1 MDIIVWNMKQF
12 YEGREC
18 LGPMLGSGRLE
29 GSRRHWL
36 KTESRGE
43 EGRGGTSKLNS
54 FSLHNF
60 ASCHLRVVFC
70 LNVFNKAV
78 TKLIFSSAHAHSLT
92 SMGPACLKE
101 TNIIVV
107 LFTLS
112 SVIVHL
118 LVSCQGHT
126 LNCIARSLLSSWD
139 AVAECWIPKCGLE
152 VFHMDSYSLIWMSGS
167 QWFQDTKKMEELL
180 GGRSL
185 DARVTSYQRSI
196 WVYLLC
202 TVWTANK
209 MPWDG

>member
-1 MDIIVWNMKQF
+1 
-12 YEGREC
+12 
-18 LGPMLGSGRLE
+18 MLGAHAGVWE
-29 GSRRHWL
+29 TRRQP
-36 KTESRGE
+36 KTLIKNGE
-43 EGRGGTSKLNS
+43 QRRGGEGETSKLNS

-167 QWFQDTKKMEELL
+167 H
-180 GGRSL
+180 
-185 DARVTSYQRSI
+185 
-196 WVYLLC
+196 
-202 TVWTANK
+202 
-209 MPWDG
+209 

>member
-43 EGRGGTSKLNS
+43 DGRGGTSKLNS

-101 TNIIVV
+101 TNINSCPIHSFQCYCPSIG
-107 LFTLS
+107 LLSRPHTELHS
-112 SVIVHL
+112 SVP
-118 LVSCQGHT
+118 S
-126 LNCIARSLLSSWD
+126 
-139 AVAECWIPKCGLE
+139 
-152 VFHMDSYSLIWMSGS
+152 VFLGCSG
-167 QWFQDTKKMEELL
+167 WVLDT
-180 GGRSL
+180 
-185 DARVTSYQRSI
+185 
-196 WVYLLC
+196 
-202 TVWTANK
+202 
-209 MPWDG
+209 